1 LRFGCDKHE
10 IDIGSAI
17 DSEGFKADET
27 RPNAWRYRDYV
38 IQSFNQDKP
47 YDRFV
52 QEQLAGDELWPND
65 PQARVATAFNRHYP
79 DESNARVL
87 QQRRQEILDD
97 ITDATGAVFTGLT
110 FACARCH
117 DHKFDPILQAD
128 YYRLQAFFAN
138 TAADDHIP
146 MLSPQEMSAYREK
159 RAKWEEQT
167 AEVRAKIAKLLEPQ
181 RKFANPLHFSLR
193 RPAPFRPQ
201 RGRAITA
208 LS

>member
-1 LRFGCDKHE
+1 
-10 IDIGSAI
+10 
-17 DSEGFKADET
+17 
-27 RPNAWRYRDYV
+27 
-38 IQSFNQDKP
+38 
-47 YDRFV
+47 
-52 QEQLAGDELWPND
+52 LAGDELWPND

-138 TAADDHIP
+138 TGADDHIP
-146 MLSPQEMSAYREK
+146 MLSPEEMTAYREK

-181 RKFANPLHFSLR
+181 RKFAAYDYFEKYPPEIQAMILKPAAQRTPYESQMAHKAQPYLEFSDDDAAKSLKGAQKR
-193 RPAPFRPQ
+193 NTS
-201 RGRAITA
+201 G
-208 LS
+208 